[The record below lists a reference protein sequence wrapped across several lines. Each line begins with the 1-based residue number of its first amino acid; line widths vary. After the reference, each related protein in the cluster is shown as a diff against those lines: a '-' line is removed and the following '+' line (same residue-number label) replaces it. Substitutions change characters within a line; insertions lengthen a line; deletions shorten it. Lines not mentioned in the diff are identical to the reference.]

1 MLVKDYITNL
11 KEYISAST
19 ICLSKPGGLTSTEI
33 AILNRSLIHIMPI
46 PGVENYNIAF
56 FKENGLSKPADT
68 IEEMI
73 EKINKYKKK

>member
-19 ICLSKPGGLTSTEI
+19 ICLSKPGGLTSTKI

-46 PGVENYNIAF
+46 TGVENYNIAF
-56 FKENGLSKPADT
+56 FKENV
-68 IEEMI
+68 
-73 EKINKYKKK
+73 

>member
-11 KEYISAST
+11 KEYISASL

-46 PGVENYNIAF
+46 TGVENYNIAF
-56 FKENGLSKPADT
+56 FKENGLSKPAGT